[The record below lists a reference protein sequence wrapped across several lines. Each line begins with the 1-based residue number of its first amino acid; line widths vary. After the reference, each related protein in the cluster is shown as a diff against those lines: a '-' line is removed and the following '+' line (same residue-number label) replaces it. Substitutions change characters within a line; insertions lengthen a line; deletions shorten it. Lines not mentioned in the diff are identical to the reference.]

1 MPETT
6 TDPGRIDAGAAAA
19 APAVPTRET
28 EGEEEIVGSEASEP
42 TISSRA
48 DSTDPGSAEDDGA
61 DLPDDPFIAPVAM
74 EDDLDELF
82 PGDRGTLDAEI
93 RRVLVHVL
101 QRRFLSAEGNR
112 AEWKLLLEHQQIIE
126 SRMHDLYL
134 RLVVDL
140 GRGLAY
146 KQQVRSDEF
155 EVPILLK
162 DAPYYRIGTLVL
174 VHLRTVFQRE
184 SAAGESAPRIDIED
198 VEQTVLSYLTDAD
211 GSPARQQKAI
221 RAALDRLDREGVID
235 EETTGRYRI
244 SALVEVVLSAEKLAE
259 LRAWLRR
266 QQQEQQER
274 ENAG

>member
-6 TDPGRIDAGAAAA
+6 TDPGGIDAGAGGASASA
-19 APAVPTRET
+19 TLTREIA
-28 EGEEEIVGSEASEP
+28 GEEENVGSDASEP
-42 TISSRA
+42 TVSSRA
-48 DSTDPGSAEDDGA
+48 EGSEPDHVDTEGA

-82 PGDRGTLDAEI
+82 PGDRGTLDAEV

-162 DAPYYRIGTLVL
+162 DAPYNRTETLVL

-221 RAALDRLDREGVID
+221 RAALERLDREGVID

-274 ENAG
+274 ENA